1 MTLRTSTDLEK
12 SPTPRQ
18 SSEAQ
23 ARTQPWSGARRC
35 RRKFQRFFRRGFLDE
50 KYIDW
55 ERGYKWKAHQQWT
68 ESLNRRT
75 HRALL
80 AQNQFAEVAAL
91 AVRIESRTNLL
102 FSFEKMALRDAVRS
116 TAGAQL
122 FAEELYEFLYGRG
135 SAYRKFERWC
145 NAVEALPRKQTRV
158 LTWPLVTIF
167 GFIAQP
173 EQHIFLKPNVTQI
186 AARQYGYDFLYT
198 SRPSWET
205 YASLLEFSETIRHDL
220 KDMPPRDMIDLQSFI
235 WVQGSDE
242 YDE

>member
-1 MTLRTSTDLEK
+1 MALRTDTHLEK
-12 SPTPRQ
+12 SPSSRQ
-18 SSEAQ
+18 SSEGS
-23 ARTQPWSGARRC
+23 ARTQPSSSVRRC
-35 RRKFQRFFRRGFLDE
+35 RRKFQRFFPRGFLDE

-55 ERGYKWKAHQQWT
+55 ERGYKWKAHQQWI
-68 ESLNRRT
+68 ESLNRRA

-80 AQNQFAEVAAL
+80 QDNQFEEIAAR

-122 FAEELYEFLYGRG
+122 FAEELYEFLYARG
-135 SAYRKFERWC
+135 SASRKFERWC
-145 NAVEALPRKQTRV
+145 NAIEALPRKQTRV

-173 EQHIFLKPNVTQI
+173 EDHIFLKPNVTQI
-186 AARQYGYDFLYT
+186 AARQYGYDFQYGP
-198 SRPSWET
+198 RPSWDT
-205 YASLLEFSETIRHDL
+205 YASLLDFARKIRQDL
-220 KDMPPRDMIDLQSFI
+220 SDMPPRDMIDIQSFI